1 MRLATV
7 LTPVSD
13 ENLQLASQCGV
24 TDLVLRYPGSDP
36 HAIEESIQRVRPYG
50 LEIRVLEGYLPIE
63 RMKLG
68 IDDGSELRAM
78 QDLLRAMSDNHIP
91 LLCYNF
97 MAGTDWARTRLDAPE
112 RGGAKVTAFY
122 LKDVEQA
129 VLLGAHPSDPEHE
142 QVARSQTPSMLW
154 ENLDR
159 MLEGLLPVAES
170 CGITMAMHPD
180 DPPLASLL
188 GKPRIMHSV
197 ECFDELLRRYDSKSN
212 AICFCQGTFATMGC
226 DIPKTIKHFGNK
238 IQYVHFRDVRGTPE
252 AFTET
257 FHDNGPTDMAQAIRA
272 LREIGFSGPMRPDHV
287 PQMVGEEDG
296 EPGYTM
302 LGRLF
307 AYGYIRGLMHAT
319 ETCNKNG

>member
-1 MRLATV
+1 MRLASV

-13 ENLQLASQCGV
+13 ENLRLAAQCGV
-24 TDLVLRYPGSDP
+24 TDLVLRYPGSEPD
-36 HAIEESIQRVRPYG
+36 AITNCIERIKPYG
-50 LEIRVLEGYLPIE
+50 LQIGVVEGYLPIE
-63 RMKLG
+63 RLKLG
-68 IDDGSELRAM
+68 IDDGTEMRAM
-78 QDLLRAMSDNHIP
+78 KDLLRSMSDNNIG

-129 VLLGAHPSDPEHE
+129 VMLGARPSDAEHE
-142 QVARSQTPSMLW
+142 TVARSQTTDILW

-170 CGITMAMHPD
+170 CGVTMAMHPD

-197 ECFDELLRRYDSKSN
+197 ECFDELMRRYDTPNS

-226 DIPKTIKHFGNK
+226 DIPATIRRFGKK

-252 AFTET
+252 AFAET
-257 FHDNGPTDMAQAIRA
+257 FHDNGPTDMASAMRA
-272 LREIGFSGPMRPDHV
+272 LRQVGFNGPMRPDHV
-287 PQMVGEEDG
+287 PQMVGEDDG

-319 ETCNKNG
+319 ELAKPVI

>member
-7 LTPVSD
+7 LTPVSE
-13 ENLQLASQCGV
+13 ENLRLAAQCGV
-24 TDLVLRYPGSDP
+24 SDLVLRYPGADLQAIP
-36 HAIEESIQRVRPYG
+36 RWIEEVKPYG
-50 LEIRVLEGYLPIE
+50 LDISVVEGYLPIE
-63 RMKLG
+63 RLKLG

-78 QDLLRAMSDNHIP
+78 QDLLRAMSDNNIR

-122 LKDVEQA
+122 LKDIQQA
-129 VLLGAHPSDPEHE
+129 VMLGARPSDPEHE
-142 QVARSQTPSMLW
+142 RIAKSQTPSQLW

-188 GKPRIMHSV
+188 GKPRIMHNID
-197 ECFDELLRRYDSKSN
+197 CFDELLRRYSSKSN

-226 DIPKTIKHFGNK
+226 DIPKTIRHFGSK

-252 AFTET
+252 AFAET
-257 FHDNGPTDMAQAIRA
+257 FHDNGPTDMAQAMRA
-272 LREIGFSGPMRPDHV
+272 LREIHFAGPMRPDHV
-287 PQMVGEEDG
+287 PQMFGEDEG

-319 ETCNKNG
+319 ASTP